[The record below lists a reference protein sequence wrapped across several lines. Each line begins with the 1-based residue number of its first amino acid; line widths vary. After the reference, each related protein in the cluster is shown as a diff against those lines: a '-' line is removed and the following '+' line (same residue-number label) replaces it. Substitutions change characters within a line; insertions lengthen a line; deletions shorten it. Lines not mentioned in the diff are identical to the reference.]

1 MKNLITR
8 FRTRKGE
15 AGMHQ
20 LYAIS
25 FSVIAVVALVTLILV
40 NSRADNTGQAT
51 NIANATPSVGSLIT
65 ATSSGTSDISS
76 LPLTEATTKAIYVR
90 GTATDANGYGDIDA
104 ANQYTMKTYRTNVSS
119 CNTED
124 GTNCYINTAGTGV
137 TLSNCSSGTTC
148 DFEITKAIQYYADAT
163 DAGTNSGTNWTATVT
178 VTDDSSA
185 TGSASD
191 TFEVATL
198 TALTVTASVDYGT
211 LAFDAYSAIQTLT
224 VANSGNEIID
234 YTVTAPNM
242 TCSLQGAI
250 PTGNTHYALASFDST
265 GYDDTPTTSKLMTT
279 SAVAVDD
286 SVAIASDG
294 GASNSSFYTM
304 LKIPANGVKG
314 SCTNTV
320 AFTATTNG

>member
-40 NSRADNTGQAT
+40 NSRADDTGQAT
-51 NIANATPSVGSLIT
+51 NIANVAPSVGSLVT
-65 ATSSGTSDISS
+65 ATSSNGSDISS
-76 LPLTEATTKAIYVR
+76 LSLTEATTKAIYVR
-90 GTATDANGYGDIDA
+90 GTATDTNGYGDIDA
-104 ANQYTMKTYRTNVSS
+104 ANQYTMKTYHSNAS
-119 CNTED
+119 CTDTEN
-124 GTNCYINTAGTGV
+124 GANCYINTSGTGV

-148 DFEITKAIQYYADAT
+148 AFEITKAIQYYADAT
-163 DAGTNSGTNWTATVT
+163 DAVGDNTNWIAAVT
-178 VTDDSSA
+178 VTDDSSD
-185 TGSASD
+185 TGSNSD

-211 LAFDAYSAIQTLT
+211 LALYAYSAEKTLI

-234 YTVTAPNM
+234 YTVTAPDM
-242 TCSLQGAI
+242 TCSLQGTI
-250 PTGNTHYALASFDST
+250 PTGNTRYNYSAAVTQNNYANAT
-265 GYDDTPTTSKLMTT
+265 LMTT

-294 GASNSSFYTM
+294 NTPSNSNFYT
-304 LKIPANGVKG
+304 LLRIPENGVKG

-320 AFTATTNG
+320 AFTATTNGP